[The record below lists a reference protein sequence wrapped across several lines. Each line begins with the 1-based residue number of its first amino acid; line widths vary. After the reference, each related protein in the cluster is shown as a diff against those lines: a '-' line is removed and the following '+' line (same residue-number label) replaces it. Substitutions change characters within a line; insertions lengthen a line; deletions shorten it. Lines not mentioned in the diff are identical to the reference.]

1 MELSKMELLHLRYL
15 VGAELQLAHQ
25 RVARYTRYTQGSYYG
40 DVFLE
45 KLAMSASQV
54 QHLEILLRKIDD
66 EIAIRFI
73 SGIMDND

>member
-25 RVARYTRYTQGSYYG
+25 RVARYTRYTQGSYG
-40 DVFLE
+40 DVFVE

-54 QHLEILLRKIDD
+54 QHLEKLLGKIDD

-73 SGIMDND
+73 SGIMD